1 MSDIDIFSPYNNK
14 LIGSVKSFSSM
25 DINHSIN
32 CLKSYNFN
40 LSGFDRFK
48 ILIKASQMLKKQ
60 EKQFAKMIVD
70 EIGVSIKDA
79 YHEVDRTVNVLV
91 LSAEESK
98 RVIGAVYPS
107 EVSDGFDDNVVYSI
121 REPLGIVLCI
131 TPFNHPLNQVSHKIC
146 PAIAANNAV
155 LLKPSIKCPL
165 TAYNLVQLLYR
176 SGLPKEM
183 LQIVTGID
191 KNISKSLLTNNSISM
206 ISFTGSVQA
215 GTTISNTCGLKKI
228 SLELGGNDALVVDN
242 CANIE
247 DATMIAIKGSFGNSG
262 QRCSAIKRIITLP
275 TIHNQFVQNFVNK
288 TKELNVGNPYEL
300 DTDIGTVIDEDYAKE
315 IERRI
320 KDAVKMG
327 ADMLCGGNRF
337 NAQLE
342 PTVLDNIT
350 MNMEI
355 VKKETFGPVAP
366 IIRSKNFEHAL
377 EIMND
382 TTFGLN
388 AGIVTNNL
396 SNLKRFIKKAKVGGI
411 RINMPTSQ
419 RNEVLPFGGMND
431 SGYGRGGIISAIK
444 EMTNIKTIIG

>member
-155 LLKPSIKCPL
+155 LLK
-165 TAYNLVQLLYR
+165 T
-176 SGLPKEM
+176 
-183 LQIVTGID
+183 
-191 KNISKSLLTNNSISM
+191 
-206 ISFTGSVQA
+206 
-215 GTTISNTCGLKKI
+215 
-228 SLELGGNDALVVDN
+228 
-242 CANIE
+242 
-247 DATMIAIKGSFGNSG
+247 
-262 QRCSAIKRIITLP
+262 
-275 TIHNQFVQNFVNK
+275 
-288 TKELNVGNPYEL
+288 
-300 DTDIGTVIDEDYAKE
+300 
-315 IERRI
+315 
-320 KDAVKMG
+320 
-327 ADMLCGGNRF
+327 
-337 NAQLE
+337 
-342 PTVLDNIT
+342 
-350 MNMEI
+350 
-355 VKKETFGPVAP
+355 
-366 IIRSKNFEHAL
+366 
-377 EIMND
+377 
-382 TTFGLN
+382 
-388 AGIVTNNL
+388 
-396 SNLKRFIKKAKVGGI
+396 
-411 RINMPTSQ
+411 
-419 RNEVLPFGGMND
+419 
-431 SGYGRGGIISAIK
+431 
-444 EMTNIKTIIG
+444 